1 MMFFLEMAAIIARLT
16 REKRE
21 RELRMTKEISISKCN
36 YQLKPFPACFKPSIH
51 NKV

>member
-1 MMFFLEMAAIIARLT
+1 MAAIIARMT

-21 RELRMTKEISISKCN
+21 RELRLTKEIRSSKCN
-36 YQLKPFPACFKPSIH
+36 YTLKPFPKYYQPAIH